1 MQTFDLLIDSQ
12 YRNKNVYHEPNKYT
26 IELPITYK
34 NVQSIEVH
42 RVYIPQTQYILDNHN
57 NNFVYKYENSEIKN
71 IQFPIM
77 KNIKNVQ
84 NILNICN
91 TQFDPMYLHLQ
102 YKNNKIHIYNNFS
115 EDVEIYFSKETS
127 IGKLLGF
134 TYDIKINKNDFVV
147 ADNDMTLQHDPYVNI
162 NINKYENITH
172 IHNYPLLYKHI
183 FNKQNEPRQ
192 LKQFTPPI
200 GKLFKLD
207 ISFTNIYN
215 TLYNFHGFDHT
226 FNLRIKCL

>member
-1 MQTFDLLIDSQ
+1 MTTFDILIDSQ
-12 YRNKNVYHEPNKYT
+12 YRNKNVYHEPNKYS

-57 NNFVYKYENSEIKN
+57 NNLTYKYKSNEKHT
-71 IQFPIM
+71 IQIPVM
-77 KNIKNVQ
+77 KNIKTKNDII
-84 NILNICN
+84 NLLNR
-91 TQFDPMYLHLQ
+91 QFDPMYI
-102 YKNNKIHIYNNFS
+102 YFKYEKNKIHIYNNFS
-115 EDVEIYFSKETS
+115 EDVEFYFSEHKS

-134 TYDIKINKNDFVV
+134 TYDIKINKNEVIE
-147 ADNDMTLQHDPYVNI
+147 ADNDITLQHDPYVNL
-162 NINKYENITH
+162 NINKYENITN
-172 IHNYPLLYKHI
+172 IHNFPILYKHI

-192 LKQFTPPI
+192 VKQFSPPI

-207 ISFTNIYN
+207 ISFTNIHN
-215 TLYNFHGFDHT
+215 ILYNFNGFDHT